1 MITQISPAFSGAKPC
16 SIRISRKQ
24 AGNSFEQ
31 RPYLYN
37 EVLGLAQKHKLPGT
51 FATKHIDLPNV
62 PQKVIDKLN
71 ELKISFE
78 KMK

>member
-1 MITQISPAFSGAKPC
+1 MITQIAPSFSGAKPY

-24 AGNSFEQ
+24 AGNNFEQ

-37 EVLGLAQKHKLPGT
+37 EVLGLTQKHKLPGV
-51 FATKHIDLPNV
+51 FGTKHIDLPNV
-62 PQKVIDKLN
+62 PKKVIDKLN

-78 KMK
+78 KIK